1 MSRSLF
7 LFILAVDLVLCP
19 LISYIRLTN
28 KRNTMEWK
36 DKDTISLQWCVLDV
50 KQQLKDRG
58 KKEKLN
64 VEECREVLARCLHRH
79 DAGIGLSWDVMDHH
93 IDDVLT
99 EKKEE
104 RLLFYGH

>member
-7 LFILAVDLVLCP
+7 IFILAVDLVLCP

-64 VEECREVLARCLHRH
+64 VEECRAVLGRCLHRH
-79 DAGIGLSWDVMDHH
+79 DATMGLSWDIMDIH
-93 IDDVLT
+93 IDDIL
-99 EKKEE
+99 EE
-104 RLLFYGH
+104 RNKI

>member
-1 MSRSLF
+1 
-7 LFILAVDLVLCP
+7 
-19 LISYIRLTN
+19 
-28 KRNTMEWK
+28 MEWK

-99 EKKEE
+99 EKKEGS
-104 RLLFYGH
+104 LLFYGH